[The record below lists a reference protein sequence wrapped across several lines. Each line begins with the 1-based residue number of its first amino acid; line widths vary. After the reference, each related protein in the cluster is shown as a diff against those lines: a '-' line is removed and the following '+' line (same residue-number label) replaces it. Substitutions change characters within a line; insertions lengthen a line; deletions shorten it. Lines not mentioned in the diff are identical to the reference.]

1 MPPGPGLLDMIKETR
16 FSPTGIVYSQASNGA
31 TRGPYK
37 IGGVEKAPKSG
48 EHPFEALQASAF
60 KTQQLKDQGV
70 LNGRASQFAVTAK
83 SFKGPPTVKPAGA
96 IGDALESL
104 ESTAF
109 E

>member
-1 MPPGPGLLDMIKETR
+1 MIKETR
-16 FSPTGIVYSQASNGA
+16 FSPTGIVYSEASNGA

-37 IGGVEKAPKSG
+37 LGGVEKASKSG
-48 EHPFEALQASAF
+48 ENPFEALQLGAF
-60 KTQQLKDQGV
+60 KTKALKEQGV
-70 LNGRASQFAVTAK
+70 LNGRPSQFAIAAK
-83 SFKGPPTVKPAGA
+83 SFQGPPTVKPAGA